1 MATIDDIISRAKQVR
16 DNTAIGSNTATLV
29 GGVMTDTAEHVKDL
43 EGINTDERLTDL
55 ETDFDAMIAEFVT
68 TKTLTRNASWQGKYI
83 DKNLNILDS
92 ASIYQNVSRYDITG
106 AFSLYLKGRCANSTD
121 NPGICK
127 YVFADAS
134 NNVISYAE
142 HDGNGSPVDE
152 RVNVPN
158 GAVQV
163 YLSGTSSANTEYL
176 PSCVAYYANKTLTK
190 SVRPRMAYYAVS
202 GNAQGNPT
210 GVYYDDRVLTSTRCI
225 VAPTKGTCKL
235 TASHNCYLR
244 CFCFDKDFHY
254 LGYYGASAG
263 SGFATL
269 TANQPY
275 EIKLIDGTAYY
286 KVMLANDT
294 SYQTS
299 IPKVDCVIDGIDID
313 LEDWEIPSPRPS
325 DGYLRICPR
334 VLVSNPNCCDAIT
347 DDVQDSPTYLPDYG
361 ILALPE
367 NYSQFGEGVRLIIYC
382 HGAAVNYSTSQTRFD
397 SQDLE
402 PDYWLA
408 EGYAVMD
415 VEGNPFDNVNEH
427 FCIPQTMDCYLAA
440 YKFVTEIFNIK
451 TDGVFLG
458 GRSMGGLNTLNLI
471 TPECPLK
478 VIAACPNVPA
488 IIPPFYWNYMSA
500 QRREF
505 CATHM
510 GFVGTPPTWSSV
522 SPMPSAEWNY
532 LKDNFVQL
540 AKNSPFWRLLIDLPS
555 KDVLMDDSQNVIK
568 SSTDN
573 TPYMETY
580 GNLRMKAKCPIKMFS
595 VLDDAVAT
603 TCMQADVM
611 AKCMENGAD
620 IAEWR
625 KFASGG
631 HHADTQNPNM
641 RTSVILSDGTEMQNV
656 PVVYIEM
663 LNFWRRFEQEQ

>member
-1 MATIDDIISRAKQVR
+1 MATIDDIIQRAQQVR

-29 GGVMTDTAEHVKDL
+29 GGVMTDTAEHVKAL
-43 EGINTDERLTDL
+43 EDINADERLTDL
-55 ETDFDAMIAEFVT
+55 ETDFDAMIADIVI
-68 TKTLTRNASWQGKYI
+68 TKTLTRNTLYQGKYV
-83 DKNLNILDS
+83 DKTLSILD
-92 ASIYQNVSRYDITG
+92 ASSTYQNVSRYDITG
-106 AFSLYLKGRCANSTD
+106 AFSVHLKGRCVRSD
-121 NPGICK
+121 LNPGICK

-142 HDGNGSPVDE
+142 HDGIGSPIDE

-163 YLSGTSSANTEYL
+163 YLSGTSAAYTDYP
-176 PSCVAYYANKTLTK
+176 PSCEAYYAKSNLSK
-190 SVRPRMAYYAVS
+190 SVRPHMAYYAI
-202 GNAQGNPT
+202 GNSNQGSPS
-210 GVYYDDRVLTSTRCI
+210 GVYYDDRVLTTTRCI
-225 VAPTKGTCKL
+225 AAPTRDSYKI
-235 TASHNCYLR
+235 TADHNCYAR
-244 CFCFDKDFHY
+244 FFCFDKDFNY
-254 LGYYGASAG
+254 LGYYGSSQG
-263 SGFATL
+263 SGFLAM
-269 TANQPY
+269 TAGQEY
-275 EIKLIDGTAYY
+275 EVKLIANTAYF
-286 KVMLANDT
+286 KFFLSGDT
-294 SYQTS
+294 TYATS
-299 IPKVDCVIDGIDID
+299 IPYINCVINGIT
-313 LEDWEIPSPRPS
+313 EDEWEVPSPRPA
-325 DGYLRICPR
+325 DGYVRICPR

-471 TPECPLK
+471 TPECPLP
-478 VIAACPNVPA
+478 VIAACPNVPCVV
-488 IIPPFYWNYMSA
+488 PTWYWGYMNST
-500 QRREF
+500 RRQF

-510 GFVGTPPTWSSV
+510 GFTGTAPTWTSQ
-522 SPMPSAEWNY
+522 SPMTSEEWNY
-532 LKDNFVQL
+532 LKDNFVKL
-540 AKNSPFWRLLIDLPS
+540 AKNSPFWRLLLDLPS
-555 KDVLMDDSQNVIK
+555 KDVLMDSSLNI
-568 SSTDN
+568 SSLSTDN
-573 TPYMETY
+573 TAELSVY
-580 GNLRMKAKCPIKMFS
+580 GSLRMKAKCPIKLFS
-595 VLDDAVAT
+595 VMDDAVAIVP
-603 TCMQADVM
+603 QNAEIM

-620 IAEWR
+620 VAEWR

-656 PVVYIEM
+656 PVIYIEM